1 MIKRVNNFSLVPC
14 IVISIIIHSF
24 VLFAFFYKNHKQNV
38 FVQVPFEVSFYS
50 PIQNKA
56 PKAVEQ
62 KEEVK
67 PAEEPKPVEEVKPVP
82 KKETKKKLTKDDIV
96 VKKKNKEKKEVKK
109 QEEKK
114 PVENKT
120 VEEKP
125 AEEKKPVAES
135 GGSSVSTNKGIMLEN
150 KNFKYSYYTNTI
162 VKKISKYWQWSSVTS
177 SYRAVVYFKIA
188 RDGSA
193 YDIKIKESSSDA
205 NFDQNAMRAIEL
217 ASPFA
222 PLPVAFEDKYLGV
235 YFEFK
240 FH

>member
-1 MIKRVNNFSLVPC
+1 MIRRVNNFSLVHC

-24 VLFAFFYKNHKQNV
+24 VLFAFFYKNSKKNV

-50 PIQNKA
+50 PIQTTV
-56 PKAVEQ
+56 PKVIEPQ
-62 KEEVK
+62 EEVK
-67 PAEEPKPVEEVKPVP
+67 PAEEPKPVEEVKPVKP
-82 KKETKKKLTKDDIV
+82 KEKKKIAKKDDIV
-96 VKKKNKEKKEVKK
+96 VKKKETKKKEVKK
-109 QEEKK
+109 EEVK
-114 PVENKT
+114 PVEEQKA
-120 VEEKP
+120 VEEKQQ
-125 AEEKKPVAES
+125 KPES
-135 GGSSVSTNKGIMLEN
+135 GGGSVVSSNRGIMLEN

-177 SYRAVVYFKIA
+177 SFRAVVYFKIA
-188 RDGSA
+188 KDGSA

-205 NFDQNAMRAIEL
+205 NFDQNAMRAIQL

-222 PLPVAFEDKYLGV
+222 PLPSSYEENYLGV